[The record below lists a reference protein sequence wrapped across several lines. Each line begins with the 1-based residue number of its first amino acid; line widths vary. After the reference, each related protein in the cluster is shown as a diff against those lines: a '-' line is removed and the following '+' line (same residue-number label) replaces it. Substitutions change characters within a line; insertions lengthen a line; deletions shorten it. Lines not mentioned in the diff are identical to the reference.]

1 MTTSRIHL
9 VRHGEVDNPDGIL
22 YGRLPGYGLTARGRQ
37 MGERISDYFADDR
50 FNVRGLVRSP
60 LLRTAQTIAP
70 LAQSTGLEPVV
81 DERVIEAGNRFE
93 GQKVNRSSVFSP
105 ANLPLVWNPLRPSWG
120 EPYISQV
127 RRMQA
132 AMFTLRNRVEAV
144 AKAEGLDVVDGVIV
158 SHQLP
163 IWMSRMA
170 AEGRPLAHDPRNREC
185 NLGSVT
191 TLSFDGAKLVGVDYT
206 DVNADLQPKKAVAG
220 A

>member
-105 ANLPLVWNPLRPSWG
+105 AGWRLWTG
-120 EPYISQV
+120 
-127 RRMQA
+127 
-132 AMFTLRNRVEAV
+132 
-144 AKAEGLDVVDGVIV
+144 G
-158 SHQLP
+158 
-163 IWMSRMA
+163 
-170 AEGRPLAHDPRNREC
+170 
-185 NLGSVT
+185 
-191 TLSFDGAKLVGVDYT
+191 
-206 DVNADLQPKKAVAG
+206 
-220 A
+220 